1 MRADRLLFCRIPT
14 MKKNLQPG
22 SKTRLDE
29 DRLAALL
36 DVATDVFLTEGFSAA
51 STNEIARR
59 AGSSKGTFYS
69 RFPTKECL
77 FLAVIERRMK
87 SVLDG
92 MTSLLPSER
101 SLEDTLREYGTRF
114 LRAVLS
120 EEQIGLLR
128 LISME
133 SSRFP
138 ALGER
143 FFELGPERGQAFLT
157 EYFALQVREHRLKDE
172 DTGRMAEHFMSLLSG
187 GAVRWSTLG
196 LRRVPISKIKLQ
208 QHLEAS
214 LRTFLAAYERKA

>member
-1 MRADRLLFCRIPT
+1 MEKIPH
-14 MKKNLQPG
+14 PAI
-22 SKTRLDE
+22 KTRLDE

-36 DVATDVFLTEGFSAA
+36 DVATEVFLAEGFSAA

-92 MTSLLPSER
+92 MTSLPPSER

-120 EEQIGLLR
+120 EEQIVLLR

-143 FFELGPERGQAFLT
+143 FFELGPKRGQAFLA
-157 EYFALQVREHRLKDE
+157 EYFAGQVRERRLKDE
-172 DTGRMAEHFMSLLSG
+172 DTGQMAEHFMSLLSG

-196 LRRVPISKIKLQ
+196 LQSVPISKNKLLR
-208 QHLEAS
+208 HLEAA
-214 LRTFLAAYERKA
+214 LQTFLAAYARKP